1 MLGSVRLA
9 ARRNAKHV
17 TRSLGHS
24 AARGKRVAERVYGVS
39 RRWTV
44 VRQHNSQETREL
56 IIGSAISLFIEKGY
70 SHTTLED
77 IVRRVGLT
85 RGAFYWNFKSKKD
98 ILDEVIDRYE
108 SFYRDIY
115 ASYTHFESA
124 YETVKSFLTCSLTK
138 KNADN
143 PYTKIILY
151 KVEACDELSDLA
163 ERQARLDREFTTRL
177 FQLRRQSQNQTRRES
192 ERKTS
197 GRRFSSSTF
206 VDGHRSALQARSG
219 AFSYLPR

>member
-1 MLGSVRLA
+1 M
-9 ARRNAKHV
+9 
-17 TRSLGHS
+17 
-24 AARGKRVAERVYGVS
+24 
-39 RRWTV
+39 
-44 VRQHNSQETREL
+44 RQRNSQETREL

-138 KNADN
+138 KNTDN

-163 ERQARLDREFTTRL
+163 ERQARLDREFTTLIGGEIERGQKRGE
-177 FQLRRQSQNQTRRES
+177 FRQDKSARVLTLSVYMNLLGFDTYNAAQDAGE
-192 ERKTS
+192 E
-197 GRRFSSSTF
+197 GRYFTEGEVAEFVEVILSSL
-206 VDGHRSALQARSG
+206 V
-219 AFSYLPR
+219 